1 MNQQSDY
8 VVMPDGNI
16 IPANKTGIPRKYYP
30 MQYVPPLPPKDILDI
45 GQDKGLQK
53 SVTDFFYYKVLKWIS
68 DYKEFYSFKKHLK
81 FLKTRKGYDYV
92 YSLLD
97 LYVKNSVANWYDL
110 RDPGNYDNIKQFIRY
125 KLSEL

>member
-1 MNQQSDY
+1 MIVLFYSNEYDVLEY
-8 VVMPDGNI
+8 FFFKNLG
-16 IPANKTGIPRKYYP
+16 AHWAFGP
-30 MQYVPPLPPKDILDI
+30 MVSPLDACLMTKKCFKI
-45 GQDKGLQK
+45 QKGLV
-53 SVTDFFYYKVLKWIS
+53 SE
-68 DYKEFYSFKKHLK
+68 YKEFYSFKKHLK

-110 RDPGNYDNIKQFIRY
+110 RNPGNYDNIKQFIRH